1 MEVIRAVQVRV
12 LKGGKPVSGVKV
24 YYSKSTIGGWGDKK
38 TDDQGYVIFQ
48 ISAGE
53 TSLLTITGK
62 GISYEIK
69 GYHLKN
75 GLNEFRF

>member
-1 MEVIRAVQVRV
+1 MEVIRAVQIRV

-24 YYSKSTIGGWGDKK
+24 YYSKSSIGGWGDKI
-38 TDDQGYVIFQ
+38 TDNQGYANFQ
-48 ISAGE
+48 INTGE

-69 GYHLKN
+69 DYYLKN